1 MEEKKLNTYRYK
13 YKVYMSFDF
22 LVFSDVRVL
31 VFFSLLSIWHKVSKF
46 ILVNIIISSRRPF
59 FGIALLRQLLLVN
72 VPVPMTLVIVH
83 YKVLKNPPQPYFSCY
98 LVTLFFQPH
107 VAYMLW
113 CCAGGGGREVFLS
126 QEHVDPCG
134 LYCRGRLPTRK

>member
-22 LVFSDVRVL
+22 LVFSDVQVL
-31 VFFSLLSIWHKVSKF
+31 VFFSLLSIWHKVSKR

-72 VPVPMTLVIVH
+72 VPV
-83 YKVLKNPPQPYFSCY
+83 
-98 LVTLFFQPH
+98 
-107 VAYMLW
+107 
-113 CCAGGGGREVFLS
+113 
-126 QEHVDPCG
+126 
-134 LYCRGRLPTRK
+134 